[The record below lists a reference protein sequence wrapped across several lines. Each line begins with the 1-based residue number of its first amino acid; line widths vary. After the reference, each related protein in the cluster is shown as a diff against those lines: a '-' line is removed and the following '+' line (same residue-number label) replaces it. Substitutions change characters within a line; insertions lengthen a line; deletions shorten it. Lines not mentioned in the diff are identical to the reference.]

1 MMPRAGRI
9 LRSTRKGKDVNKDWS
24 KLHEGSPLP
33 DDSDGEDAILPC
45 PSTTKINKKKKK
57 AEKKRQQKF
66 TSKMEVPVS
75 VESVA
80 DERSGIVHLSE
91 EDLTRTDDINKY
103 GSGHNTSSDDDEI
116 REAER
121 SLQKLKLKESR
132 VRKEERLKKIEEEA
146 KRIKKSLKQR
156 GTRKLTTAD
165 LRSMDDVRHG
175 VDKYMDEKKL
185 NFKGESGSETD
196 DASSDSSSRSSSSSE
211 SEHERKRKEKSAD
224 KKKKKS
230 GKESKLTSYVKF
242 PQKWPHSHLKHHF
255 VAKDKKYDELSL
267 AEFCAGYS
275 SILRKCKSSKKARIE
290 HLEELMY
297 HATTK
302 PWRHVLNYHAAC
314 LLEIERGNL
323 KWGDNFQ
330 LCGVG
335 NMTLYGAGSHSV
347 GSVRRDQNTEIKQHN
362 SGNDE
367 RVWFCK
373 NFQRGACTFT
383 RDHYGQLMGQNQLLK
398 HICAKC
404 WLTVKKQFPHS
415 EQSESC
421 PLFKVEL

>member
-1 MMPRAGRI
+1 MPRKN
-9 LRSTRKGKDVNKDWS
+9 LRSSTRKGNVDKDWC

-33 DDSDGEDAILPC
+33 DESDADDVIPA
-45 PSTTKINKKKKK
+45 SVTKSNKKKKK
-57 AEKKRQQKF
+57 ADKKRRAK
-66 TSKMEVPVS
+66 TALESKEMETVVPVCE
-75 VESVA
+75 ESAA
-80 DERSGIVHLSE
+80 DERSCIVNESE
-91 EDLTRTDDINKY
+91 EGCDDV
-103 GSGHNTSSDDDEI
+103 SSDVEDDDV
-116 REAER
+116 REAEK
-121 SLQKLKLKESR
+121 SLQKLKIKESR
-132 VRKEERLKKIEEEA
+132 LRREEKLQKIEEEA
-146 KRIKKSLKQR
+146 KRIRKSIKRR
-156 GTRKLTTAD
+156 GTKTLTNAD
-165 LRSMDDVRHG
+165 LRSMDDVRRG
-175 VDKYMDEKKL
+175 VDKFMDEKKL
-185 NFKGESGSETD
+185 NFKKSESESDDGSSSGS
-196 DASSDSSSRSSSSSE
+196 SCRSDSSGSSE
-211 SEHERKRKEKSAD
+211 SESERKKKEKSSD
-224 KKKKKS
+224 KKKKS

-255 VAKDKKYDELSL
+255 VAKDKKYDDLSL

-335 NMTLYGAGSHSV
+335 NMTLYGTGSHS
-347 GSVRRDQNTEIKQHN
+347 GSVRRDQNLESKQHN